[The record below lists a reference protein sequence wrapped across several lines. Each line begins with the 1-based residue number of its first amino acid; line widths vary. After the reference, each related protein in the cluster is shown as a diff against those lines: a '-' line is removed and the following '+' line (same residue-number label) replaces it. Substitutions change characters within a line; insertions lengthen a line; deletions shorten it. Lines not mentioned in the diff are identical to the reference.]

1 MKYAK
6 WIGGT
11 IGWAMGGPIGAL
23 VGFSLGALW
32 DGATFEGSLKAGSKK
47 YETHAGDFYVSLMV
61 LAAAIMKADNKILKS
76 ELNYVKRFLRNQF
89 EEDRANQLLSLLK
102 DLLERPIDVYSV
114 TDQIHQ
120 YMNSQQ
126 RLQLMHFLVGIAQA
140 DGNVHQNEFE
150 LLQLIAKGLRVS
162 PNELKSLLGMYEDND
177 DKYYHVLGLD
187 NGASQEDIK
196 RAYRTLVKKY
206 HPDKIG
212 DIGEEAK
219 KAAVDKFRQV
229 QEAYDKLNK

>member
-76 ELNYVKRFLRNQF
+76 ELKRLNSYEKRVFQQFDAILRYF
-89 EEDRANQLLSLLK
+89 KIIFQL
-102 DLLERPIDVYSV
+102 
-114 TDQIHQ
+114 
-120 YMNSQQ
+120 
-126 RLQLMHFLVGIAQA
+126 
-140 DGNVHQNEFE
+140 
-150 LLQLIAKGLRVS
+150 
-162 PNELKSLLGMYEDND
+162 
-177 DKYYHVLGLD
+177 
-187 NGASQEDIK
+187 
-196 RAYRTLVKKY
+196 
-206 HPDKIG
+206 
-212 DIGEEAK
+212 
-219 KAAVDKFRQV
+219 
-229 QEAYDKLNK
+229 